1 MIVKKKSN
9 GKNLDG
15 NNKRVKLDS
24 NSKTWSWDAVNELKT
39 GQMENRER
47 NIKWK

>member
-1 MIVKKKSN
+1 MIVKKKKSN
-9 GKNLDG
+9 GKNVDS
-15 NNKRVKLDS
+15 NKKIDS

-39 GQMENRER
+39 GQMENREQ

>member
-1 MIVKKKSN
+1 MIVKKKKKSN
-9 GKNLDG
+9 GKNVDS
-15 NNKRVKLDS
+15 NNKKIYG

-39 GQMENRER
+39 GQMENREQ